1 MMDAVAHTIVDGVQ
15 AYITNINRLPVILMI
30 QLEPFN
36 VDLDQPLRPGHPYER
51 SSGFFKSMLQEGQT
65 APPGGGGGVSEMSA
79 QTM

>member
-1 MMDAVAHTIVDGVQ
+1 MPLRPQLLTVCKPA
-15 AYITNINRLPVILMI
+15 TNINKLSVILMI

-36 VDLDQPLRPGHPYER
+36 VDLDQPLHPGHPYEK

-65 APPGGGGGVSEMSA
+65 APPGGGCVCEMFA

>member
-1 MMDAVAHTIVDGVQ
+1 MMDAVAPTIVDGVQ
-15 AYITNINRLPVILMI
+15 ACNKHNQQPVMLMI

-36 VDLDQPLRPGHPYER
+36 VELDQPLHPGHPYER

-65 APPGGGGGVSEMSA
+65 APPGGGGVCEMFA

>member
-1 MMDAVAHTIVDGVQ
+1 MPLRPQLLTVCKPA
-15 AYITNINRLPVILMI
+15 TNINKLSVILMI

-36 VDLDQPLRPGHPYER
+36 VDLDQPLHPGHPYER

-65 APPGGGGGVSEMSA
+65 APPGGGGVCEMFA